1 VRNKE
6 KLLVFGCEQSYFFR
20 AGQPFNAGEYGY
32 LPSLFP
38 PTVQVMQGVIR
49 TALLKGHGVD
59 FNDYKNNYCGVCRGD
74 SRVCKVLQAVGRF
87 GSNEKIGMDLKGPCV
102 VRWNENEQER
112 LYPIPRDLVKTE
124 SKSVAEEYICLQPD
138 SQPQITDRGN
148 IHLPA
153 AKRRYKILEQAW
165 ISETGLESYLTGKK
179 IRSKDIYWAGGN
191 SKAPGNMFLSKEQ
204 RFGIAFDHIKRSAK
218 EQMLYS
224 TEHIRLRPGY
234 GLAVRVGRLPELS
247 LPDMVKLGGEG
258 RISSLQAYVTEPISK
273 TGIVAA
279 SRSGTWALGGDGF

>member
-1 VRNKE
+1 MRNKE

-153 AKRRYKILEQAW
+153 AKGVIKSWNRR
-165 ISETGLESYLTGKK
+165 GF
-179 IRSKDIYWAGGN
+179 
-191 SKAPGNMFLSKEQ
+191 P
-204 RFGIAFDHIKRSAK
+204 
-218 EQMLYS
+218 
-224 TEHIRLRPGY
+224 
-234 GLAVRVGRLPELS
+234 
-247 LPDMVKLGGEG
+247 KLGLNLT
-258 RISSLQAYVTEPISK
+258 LQVKKLGQKIFIGP
-273 TGIVAA
+273 AA
-279 SRSGTWALGGDGF
+279 TRRPLAICS